1 MCEFYFIKG
10 ASAKQTEDG
19 LTPHY
24 TRRQSLRNEIK
35 CNNLQM
41 NIISLKATLFLLYL
55 HASRAF
61 HPASHPASSP
71 DRPASRPITQMSAVN
86 ENLLNQLSQYQKRDA
101 IPNDHIFFIEL
112 GFGELLY
119 PVFC

>member
-10 ASAKQTEDG
+10 ASAKQAEDG
-19 LTPHY
+19 LTPP
-24 TRRQSLRNEIK
+24 TIRRQSLRNEIK

-61 HPASHPASSP
+61 HPANHPASSP

-86 ENLLNQLSQYQKRDA
+86 ENLLNQLSQYQKRDT